1 MKPDPKEVGK
11 RIRSLRQEKGL
22 TMEEFGKFIDKAN
35 KSAVG
40 NWERGDNLPNNARLK
55 MIAQFGGISVDEL
68 LYGTFDSFV
77 YSIYNGIMNEEYAEG
92 YLRFEASALR
102 EIQKADINRFKE
114 IFNETL
120 DYIKELGYSY
130 GDESEI
136 KERFYEV
143 IFDYYHNEEPTNTGL
158 INHVKRVLF
167 NLSNHVLIGYSSTA
181 KEDNPISD
189 DLIDELKA
197 ILSKA
202 HKQVE
207 DISSKYSNNDQ
218 K

>member
-1 MKPDPKEVGK
+1 MDIDKTAIGI
-11 RIRSLRQEKGL
+11 RIKSIRLEKGL
-22 TMEEFGKFIDKAN
+22 TLHEFGDLIDGADR
-35 KSAVG
+35 SIASR
-40 NWERGDNLPNNARLK
+40 WERGISLPNNERLK
-55 MIAQFGGISVDEL
+55 KIANLGGISVDEL

-77 YSIYNGIMNEEYAEG
+77 YTIYNDIMNDEYAEG

-189 DLIDELKA
+189 DLISELKA

-207 DISSKYSNNDQ
+207 EISSKYSNNDQ